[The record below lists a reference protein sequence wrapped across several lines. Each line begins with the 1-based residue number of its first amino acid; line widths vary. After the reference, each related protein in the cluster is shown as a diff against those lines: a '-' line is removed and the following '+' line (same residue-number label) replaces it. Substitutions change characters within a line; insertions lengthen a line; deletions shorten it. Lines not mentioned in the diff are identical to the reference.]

1 MPVGSNIPKI
11 TSLLRKWVPGCA
23 NPHCQRN
30 SFWQS
35 ALHRDQGMNFEDGW
49 YCDPN
54 CVDQTIQGKIEE
66 LMTSQGRPAKP
77 RSSRV
82 PLGLLLLSRGV
93 LTSEQLKIALEHQR
107 SSEGNFGDAVQRLGF
122 ATGEQV
128 TAAVAAQWACPV
140 FSMGDRRL
148 DVQAGIP
155 RYLLELCGILPVHF
169 VESERRLM
177 VGFVNAVQYQVL
189 YTIGHMTACTVTP
202 CFITA
207 RDYESHLHSPSTLFL
222 RDHELVFE
230 QVVETGEMARTIRS
244 HVVQLGAKQIRLG
257 KCRDYLWTRV
267 SGPNGEM
274 NLLFRMRSP

>member
-1 MPVGSNIPKI
+1 MRAGLNIPKI
-11 TSLLRKWVPGCA
+11 SSLLRKWVPGCV
-23 NPHCQRN
+23 NPNCQRK

-35 ALHRDQGMNFEDGW
+35 ALHRDRGMNFEGGW
-49 YCDPN
+49 YCDPT
-54 CVDQTIQGKIEE
+54 CLDQTVKGKIEE
-66 LMTSQGRPAKP
+66 LVTSQGKPAKP

-93 LTSEQLKIALEHQR
+93 LTSEQLKVALEHQKSTR
-107 SSEGNFGDAVQRLGF
+107 GNFGDAVQGLGF

-140 FSMGDRRL
+140 FSMGDLRL
-148 DVQAGIP
+148 DVQVGIP

-177 VGFVNAVQYQVL
+177 IGFVNAVQYQVL
-189 YTIGHMTACTVTP
+189 YTIGHMTACTVIP
-202 CFITA
+202 CFITT
-207 RDYESHLHSPSTLFL
+207 RDYESHLYSPSTLFL

-230 QVVETGEMARTIRS
+230 QVVETGEMARTIRG

-257 KCRDYLWTRV
+257 KCRDYLWAGI
-267 SGPNGEM
+267 SGPKGEM
-274 NLLFRMRSP
+274 NLLFRMPSH